1 MKKTL
6 FRMNAL
12 QTLALGFGVIILLG
26 TLLLSLPVSNRSG
39 EFFPFVDALFTAA
52 SATCVTGLVVV
63 DTYVNFTFFGQL
75 VILLLIQIGGLGFMT
90 IAVMFAMLLR
100 RRIGLKERSNL
111 KEAINSIQLGGVV
124 RLTKR
129 ILIGTGLLE
138 TLGAI
143 LLAIRF
149 IPRFGILQGIWF
161 AIFHS
166 VSAFCNAGFD
176 LMGAIAP
183 YASLTPF
190 VSDAL
195 VNLVVIVLIVLGG
208 LGFIV
213 WNDVIEHKWHI
224 SKYLLH
230 TKIMLRATLG
240 IIVVSA
246 GLFLAFEWN
255 GGFAG
260 MEVGDKI
267 LAALFCA
274 VTPRTAGFNTVDVR
288 TLSQAGSLLTMS
300 LMIIGAGPGS
310 TAGGIKLTTFVV
322 MILTTISYI
331 RGREDINV
339 ANRRLESETIRKSFS
354 FGGLYASFAFLG
366 ALSLLALE
374 NFPFHDTIFEV
385 LSAIGTVG
393 LSRGITAAL
402 SGISKG
408 ILVSL
413 MYVGRVGS
421 LSVAMAFIEQKQ
433 ARGLRNPVEKII
445 IG

>member
-1 MKKTL
+1 MKKTF

-12 QTLALGFGVIILLG
+12 QTLALGFAVIILLG
-26 TLLLSLPVSNRSG
+26 TFLLSLPISNRSG
-39 EFFPFVDALFTAA
+39 QFLPFVDALFTAA

-129 ILIGTGLLE
+129 ILIGTALLE
-138 TLGAI
+138 VLGAI

-149 IPRFGILQGIWF
+149 VPEFGVLRGIWF
-161 AIFHS
+161 AVFHS

-176 LMGAIAP
+176 LMGAVAP

-190 VSDAL
+190 ASDLL
-195 VNLVVIVLIVLGG
+195 VNLVVLALIILGG

-213 WNDVIEHKWHI
+213 WNDVIEHKWHV

-240 IIVVSA
+240 IILVST
-246 GLFLAFEWN
+246 GLFLAFDWN
-255 GGFAG
+255 GAFAG
-260 MEVGDKI
+260 MNVGDKI

-274 VTPRTAGFNTVDVR
+274 VTPRTAGFNTIDVR
-288 TLSQAGSLLTMS
+288 ALSQAGSLLTMS

-339 ANRRLESETIRKSFS
+339 ANRRLETETIRKAFS
-354 FGGLYASFAFLG
+354 FGGLYVSFAFLG
-366 ALSLLALE
+366 ALSLLAL
-374 NFPFHDTIFEV
+374 NDFPFLDTTFEV

-393 LSRGITAAL
+393 LSRGITAML
-402 SGISKG
+402 SGVSKG

-413 MYVGRVGS
+413 MYLGRVGS

-433 ARGLRNPVEKII
+433 TMGLRNPVEKII

>member
-1 MKKTL
+1 MKKTFL
-6 FRMNAL
+6 RMNAL
-12 QTLALGFGVIILLG
+12 QTLALGFAVIILLG
-26 TLLLSLPVSNRSG
+26 TLLLTLPISNRNG
-39 EFFPFVDALFTAA
+39 AFFPFLDALFTAA

-129 ILIGTGLLE
+129 ILIGTALLE
-138 TLGAI
+138 TIGAI
-143 LLAIRF
+143 LLAVRF
-149 IPRFGILQGIWF
+149 IPRFGWLQGIWF
-161 AIFHS
+161 SIFHS

-190 VSDAL
+190 ASDVL
-195 VNLVVIVLIVLGG
+195 VNLVVIGLIVLGG

-213 WNDVIEHKWHI
+213 WNDVIEHKWHV
-224 SKYLLH
+224 SRYMLH

-240 IIVVSA
+240 IIAVSA

-255 GGFAG
+255 GAFAG
-260 MEVGDKI
+260 MEGGNKI

-274 VTPRTAGFNTVDVR
+274 VTPRTAGFNTIDVR
-288 TLSQAGSLLTMS
+288 ALSQAGSLLTMS

-339 ANRRLESETIRKSFS
+339 VNRRLETETIRKAFS
-354 FGGLYASFAFLG
+354 FGGLYVSFAFLG
-366 ALSLLALE
+366 ALSLLAL
-374 NFPFHDTIFEV
+374 NDFPFLDTTFEV

-393 LSRGITAAL
+393 LSRGITAML
-402 SGISKG
+402 SGVSKG

-413 MYVGRVGS
+413 MYLGRVGS

-433 ARGLRNPVEKII
+433 MTGLRNPVEKII